1 MTSQAYFAIIL
12 TVIVFNFIIER
23 FLDYLNDKNR
33 SSELPKELEGIY
45 DKEKYKK
52 SQDYQKEKSR
62 ISFIGSF
69 FSLGLVMSMLLLDG
83 FAWLDS
89 FVQSRTDNPILS
101 SILFFAIIAIVSDV
115 ISLPFSIYNTFKIE
129 EKYGFN
135 KTTVP
140 LFIIDKIKG
149 YLLGALLGGT
159 ILYFLIQFYES
170 APDQFWLYAWLLIVA
185 FMLLMN
191 MFYTSLIMPLFNKLT
206 PLPEGDLKNEVN
218 KYAEKTGYDLSQVYV
233 IDGSKRSNK
242 ANAFFSGFGSRKK
255 VVLYDTLIKNHTTEE
270 LVAVLA
276 HEVGHYKKKHII
288 QSLIMGILQTG
299 IMLFVLQLFLKDAEL
314 AKALGVNQPSFHIGI
329 VAFSFIFSPIS
340 QLTGIFSNIIS
351 RKNEYE
357 ADAYAKK
364 TYDGKPLQDALKKLS
379 VDNLS
384 NLQPH
389 PWYEFFYYSHPTLLK
404 RLKALDN

>member
-12 TVIVFNFIIER
+12 TVIVFNFILER

-89 FVQSRTDNPILS
+89 FVQSRTDTPILS

-404 RLKALDN
+404 RLKALEK

>member
-12 TVIVFNFIIER
+12 TVIVFNFILER

-404 RLKALDN
+404 RLKALEK

>member
-12 TVIVFNFIIER
+12 TVIVFNFILER

-288 QSLIMGILQTG
+288 QSLIMAILQTG

-404 RLKALDN
+404 RLKALEK

>member
-12 TVIVFNFIIER
+12 TVIVFNFILER

-288 QSLIMGILQTG
+288 QSLIMAILQTG

>member
-89 FVQSRTDNPILS
+89 FVQSRTDTPILS

-288 QSLIMGILQTG
+288 QSLIMAILQTG

-404 RLKALDN
+404 RLKALEK

>member
-12 TVIVFNFIIER
+12 TVIVFNFILER

-170 APDQFWLYAWLLIVA
+170 APDQFWLYAWVLIVA

-288 QSLIMGILQTG
+288 QSLIMAILQTG

-404 RLKALDN
+404 RLKALDK